1 MLSCG
6 TVCSKHLDPTF
17 FDCLPPLTELESVM
31 EITEPPAFTETSF
44 LDNTLSSIPDLEH
57 IPCPEMTE
65 IPSFLGQNYQSRD
78 CSRVT
83 RSKTNRSTFNPIL
96 IT

>member
-1 MLSCG
+1 M
-6 TVCSKHLDPTF
+6 
-17 FDCLPPLTELESVM
+17 PPLTEIESEM
-31 EITEPPAFTETSF
+31 EVTVLPVAFTETSF

-83 RSKTNRSTFNPIL
+83 RSKTNRSYLNPI
-96 IT
+96 